1 MKKTNKKI
9 IFKSSKH
16 LVLWMFVVVFVSAIS
31 HHLLVENVHVFAINL
46 SLPGNFLPVCS
57 LFFLFSTH
65 LVVFPLFGA
74 FNILFIYF
82 KITVSNVNYRHPG
95 TRALD

>member
-1 MKKTNKKI
+1 MI
-9 IFKSSKH
+9 IKPDQTLTVWSP
-16 LVLWMFVVVFVSAIS
+16 VFVSTIS

-57 LFFLFSTH
+57 LLFLFSTH

-82 KITVSNVNYRHPG
+82 KIAVSNVNYRHPG